1 MGMLLLLWLISAFFH
16 EIFISEI
23 WRCSYAVACLGP
35 PISLF
40 FLLSISIRS
49 IWLYGIFW
57 IANANRF
64 LTMPSASALVF
75 DNNSIFPV
83 KIVCQFS
90 AYYLPISRNIFS
102 AAPLILYFGFELR
115 IVVNK
120 GIQNQA
126 LHLLSVIVSKTS
138 CALPRKETA
147 RYKHLV
153 ALFQPLMSS
162 KWVGNQAKGQFH
174 HMKLNW

>member
-1 MGMLLLLWLISAFFH
+1 MGMLLLLWLSSAFFH

-83 KIVCQFS
+83 KIVCQLN
-90 AYYLPISRNIFS
+90 AYYLPI
-102 AAPLILYFGFELR
+102 LYFGFKLR

-153 ALFQPLMSS
+153 ALLQPLMSS